1 MIADTFK
8 GSSGGPFHLCPVD
21 GLSFFLLS
29 PRPEEEDNSFQIK
42 TNSSRSFIG
51 FVTSGASSVSD
62 LTKSVLKSGLS
73 KFLLTEPLVQEV
85 QVNDARV

>member
-42 TNSSRSFIG
+42 TNSRSFIG
-51 FVTSGASSVSD
+51 FGTSGASSVSD
-62 LTKSVLKSGLS
+62 LTKSVLKSWLS